1 MRPNPADSATLPVRT
16 SLGVVLG
23 LMQELCADDRAI
35 VAAVERMLRTGQL
48 RPGGGSLA
56 AMEYA
61 VDHPGAV
68 VADQ

>member
-1 MRPNPADSATLPVRT
+1 
-16 SLGVVLG
+16 
-23 LMQELCADDRAI
+23 